1 MRESHVLFA
10 QTKKKKEH
18 KAATFISLPS
28 LFAAYSASGGEY
40 VTSSS
45 LKLKSSFSYG
55 KKKKRTEQQLKGTSS
70 FFFFSF
76 NVGIIIRWR

>member
-45 LKLKSSFSYG
+45 LRLKSSFSYG
-55 KKKKRTEQQLKGTSS
+55 KKKKNRATAQRDIFV
-70 FFFFSF
+70 FFFL
-76 NVGIIIRWR
+76 I

>member
-1 MRESHVLFA
+1 MRVSHVLFA
-10 QTKKKKEH
+10 QQKKKKEH

-28 LFAAYSASGGEY
+28 LFAEYLASGGEY